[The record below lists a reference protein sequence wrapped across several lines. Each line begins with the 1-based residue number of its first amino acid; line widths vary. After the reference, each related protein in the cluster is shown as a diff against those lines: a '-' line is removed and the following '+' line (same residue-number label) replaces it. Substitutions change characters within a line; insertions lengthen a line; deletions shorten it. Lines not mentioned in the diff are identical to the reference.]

1 MFTLIQSRNQVA
13 RKIKIKGHK
22 DMSSISYREMSWRDN
37 AACST
42 VDTNVFFS
50 TPKSPTV
57 HQALSICKSCPVR
70 KECFYEAVLYGY
82 DGIWGGSTLEQRF
95 VLISYSLDGSLANF
109 DRQKSDTLFSYVD
122 KIGIT
127 KNAALADLLTY
138 KYKLS
143 E

>member
-1 MFTLIQSRNQVA
+1 MA

-22 DMSSISYREMSWRDN
+22 DMSSIDYKDMSWRDN

-42 VDTNVFFS
+42 VSTSIFFA

-57 HQALSICKSCPVR
+57 YQALSICKSCTVR
-70 KECFYEAVLYGY
+70 KECFYESILYGY
-82 DGIWGGSTLEQRF
+82 DGIWGGATPEQRSAL
-95 VLISYSLDGSLANF
+95 VSHILDGSLASF
-109 DRQKSDTLFSYVD
+109 DRQSSDNLFEYVD

-127 KNAALADLLTY
+127 KNTALADLLNY
-138 KYKLS
+138 KYNLS

>member
-1 MFTLIQSRNQVA
+1 MQSRNQVA
-13 RKIKIKGHK
+13 RKIKIKGYK
-22 DMSSISYREMSWRDN
+22 DMSSISYKEMSWRDN

-57 HQALSICKSCPVR
+57 YQAIAICKSCPV
-70 KECFYEAVLYGY
+70 KKDCFYESVLYGY
-82 DGIWGGSTLEQRF
+82 DGVWGSSTLEQRS
-95 VLISYSLDGSLANF
+95 VLISHILDGTLDNF
-109 DRQKSDTLFSYVD
+109 DRQKSDSLFEYVD

-127 KNAALADLLTY
+127 KNTALADLLKY

>member
-13 RKIKIKGHK
+13 RKIKIKGYK

-42 VDTNVFFS
+42 VDTNVFFA

-57 HQALSICKSCPVR
+57 YQAITICKSCPVR
-70 KECFYEAVLYGY
+70 KDCFYESVLYGY
-82 DGIWGGSTLEQRF
+82 DGVWGGSTPEQRSA
-95 VLISYSLDGSLANF
+95 LISHILDGSLANF
-109 DRQKSDTLFSYVD
+109 DRQKSDSLFEYVD

-127 KNAALADLLTY
+127 KNTALADLLNY

>member
-1 MFTLIQSRNQVA
+1 MA

-22 DMSSISYREMSWRDN
+22 DMSSIDYKEMSWRDQ

-42 VDTNVFFS
+42 VSTSIFFS

-57 HQALSICKSCPVR
+57 YQALSICKSCPVR
-70 KECFYEAVLYGY
+70 KDCFYEATLYGY
-82 DGIWGGSTLEQRF
+82 DGIWGGSTPEQRSA
-95 VLISYSLDGSLANF
+95 LISHILDGNLNGF
-109 DRQKSDTLFSYVD
+109 DKDKSDYIFDYVD
-122 KIGIT
+122 KIGIS
-127 KNAALADLLTY
+127 KNTALADLLNY